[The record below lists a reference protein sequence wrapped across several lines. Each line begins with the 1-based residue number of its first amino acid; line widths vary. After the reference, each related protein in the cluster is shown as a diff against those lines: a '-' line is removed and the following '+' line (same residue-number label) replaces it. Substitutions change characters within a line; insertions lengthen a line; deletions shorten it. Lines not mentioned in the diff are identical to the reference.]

1 MQNRRAAYMYQVYSD
16 EQRPTAQI
24 SYLEN
29 APHNEKNAALISSLR
44 KERADLIARNISRY

>member
-16 EQRPTAQI
+16 EQRLTAQI